1 MVGSAAVVHFSVRPG
16 DARWLY
22 LCRADCRRTYHP
34 AQPVSRPDFPA
45 ELRHQFYYRYVA
57 DGLDDLPAAL
67 FAGGERFNAVA
78 GRDAAAAADG
88 CVAGQFDHQ
97 RTVDQSHR
105 SLPYLPDYWHAV
117 EFYRHGVAGT
127 GAGGTKLGID
137 EADGRGDL
145 GRDAVSFDWWFDRRG
160 DVWRNFHPCS
170 TQPASG
176 ADPRGYRTSPF
187 TRRAGRSAIAPGH
200 PG

>member
-117 EFYRHGVAGT
+117 EFYRHGVAGLFEGQHAAASVVSLHWRTGFWSGHGDADT

-145 GRDAVSFDWWFDRRG
+145 GRDAVSFDWWFDRR
-160 DVWRNFHPCS
+160 
-170 TQPASG
+170 
-176 ADPRGYRTSPF
+176 
-187 TRRAGRSAIAPGH
+187 
-200 PG
+200 